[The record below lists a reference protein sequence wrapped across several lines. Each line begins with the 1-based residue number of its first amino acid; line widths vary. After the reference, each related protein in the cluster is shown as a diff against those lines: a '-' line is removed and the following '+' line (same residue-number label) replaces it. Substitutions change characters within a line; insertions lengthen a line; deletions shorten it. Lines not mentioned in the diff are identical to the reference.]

1 MRYSLVVHVGVLTAA
16 VLVVLAL
23 CGCEAKREDGRREEF
38 VGVLTT
44 HSLDASSRTD
54 AVEILLGAEKNVCAI
69 YPDDIPELFVDKT
82 FVHKVYWRALGQHSF
97 TIYAFTTWPFYGTAA
112 PINVPQ
118 GGRSEIYYVDPST
131 AGGNVS
137 YKLTYDNPPQSCTS
151 YIPDQ
156 GAMRIHIT
164 K

>member
-1 MRYSLVVHVGVLTAA
+1 MRYSLVVHAGVLTAA

-23 CGCEAKREDGRREEF
+23 CGCEAKRDDGRKEF

-54 AVEILLGAEKNVCAI
+54 AVEILLGAENHVCSI

-97 TIYAFTTWPFYGTAA
+97 TIAFTTWPFSGTAA

-118 GGRSEIYYVDPST
+118 GGRTKIYYVDPSS
-131 AGGNVS
+131 AGGDVP
-137 YKLTYDNPPQSCTS
+137 YKLTYDTNQACTS

-156 GAMRIHIT
+156 SAMGIHIT